1 MSVALGS
8 AICAHCGRE
17 FTRRRNGGMTYCG
30 GSCRSKA
37 VALRLHPLHDISDEQ
52 IEARYQAARQRQRW
66 ERLAA
71 QREIA

>member
-8 AICAHCGRE
+8 AICAHCGRD

-30 GSCRSKA
+30 GSCRSLANARKQWGES
-37 VALRLHPLHDISDEQ
+37 DISDEQ

-71 QREIA
+71 QRDIA